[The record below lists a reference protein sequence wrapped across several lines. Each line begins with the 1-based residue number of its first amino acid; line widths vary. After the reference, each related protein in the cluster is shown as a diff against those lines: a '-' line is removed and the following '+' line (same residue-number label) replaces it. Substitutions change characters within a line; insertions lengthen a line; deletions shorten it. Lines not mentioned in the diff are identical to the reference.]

1 MVKIKGFLQIIRP
14 LNCIMMGFAVI
25 VGASLVSQLSFTQNL
40 ILGFV
45 TSFSLTA
52 ASMVINDYYDR
63 KIDAI
68 NEPNRP
74 IPRGDVTPNQALAYA
89 AILNLLGLLS
99 ASQTNLPSLLVAI
112 IALIISVA
120 YITKGKGTGLPGNF
134 LVSATVVI
142 PFIYGG
148 LAVGQL
154 EISTLLFVAIVFLSN
169 TGREITKGIVDVQG
183 DKAHNIKTI
192 AVNYGPKAAAIT
204 AATFSIL
211 AVCLSPLPWIWGLV
225 SNWFLPPVIITD
237 LGLIISS
244 IILLRNYSREN
255 AKKIK
260 NLSLAWFVTGLL
272 AFILGTI

>member
-1 MVKIKGFLQIIRP
+1 MAKIKGFLQIIRP

-25 VGASLVSQLSFTQNL
+25 VGASLVSHLSFTQNI
-40 ILGFV
+40 ILGFI

-89 AILNLLGLLS
+89 AILSLLGLLS
-99 ASQTNLPSLLVAI
+99 ASQTNMPSLLVAV

-154 EISTLLFVAIVFLSN
+154 EMSTLLFVAIVFLSN

-192 AVNYGPKAAAIT
+192 AVSYGPKAAAIT
-204 AATFSIL
+204 AATFYLS

-237 LGLIISS
+237 LGLATSS
-244 IILLRNYSREN
+244 VMLLRNYSREN

-260 NLSLAWFVTGLL
+260 NLILAWFITGLL